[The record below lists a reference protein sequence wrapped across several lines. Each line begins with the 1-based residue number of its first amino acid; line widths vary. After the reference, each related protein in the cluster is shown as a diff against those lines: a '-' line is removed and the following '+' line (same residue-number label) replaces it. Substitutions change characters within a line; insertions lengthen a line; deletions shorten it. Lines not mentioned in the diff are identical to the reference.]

1 MMMGSRISNEIFL
14 ITLRNFYS
22 RFNNLHGII
31 IIHLCLENTSVKF
44 LNILII
50 LTNLLNI
57 ELMTELQ

>member
-1 MMMGSRISNEIFL
+1 MDSRIPNEIFL

-31 IIHLCLENTSVKF
+31 IIHLCLENTFVKF
-44 LNILII
+44 LNILIT
-50 LTNLLNI
+50 LTNWFKI